1 LSRETRLGKTTGLLS
16 EYRKRRRR
24 IRREVESRLGNQ
36 LSRYTRKISEI
47 VGEPVPTKTVLTNK
61 DIASVHKK
69 IDSTVTLAAST
80 FDVDWE
86 NIPPEEMQRRL
97 QDFLD
102 KLLGQFYTV
111 PKGERVLT
119 YLRNEIGE
127 ILHPRHDN
135 PYQATFYEVSEAAGW
150 LIKRLFQQDRT
161 EAAQSFFTDF
171 MKSQEVFSLAQIY
184 IQSVLPTIR
193 RLGRL
198 EGKQLGRREIQ
209 SLIRSYELLAGVYEK
224 LCRVIVVLNDIRMGK
239 MSDDGSVSRRGL
251 ANILKEIQEEPKL
264 VPIASRLSTKI
275 RNSITHPSYR
285 IYYAKR
291 RIRFDDGPEM
301 TWNQFRKRA
310 IDLSLALVALTVMP
324 FLHYLEDLL
333 GQLDHALTP
342 TTTTAADL
350 ESSR

>member
-1 LSRETRLGKTTGLLS
+1 M
-16 EYRKRRRR
+16 
-24 IRREVESRLGNQ
+24 
-36 LSRYTRKISEI
+36 
-47 VGEPVPTKTVLTNK
+47 GEPVPTKTVLTNK
-61 DIASVHKK
+61 DIASVYKK

-135 PYQATFYEVSEAAGW
+135 PYQATFYDVSEAAGW
-150 LIKRLFQQDRT
+150 LVEQLFQQDRM

-184 IQSVLPTIR
+184 VQSVLPTIR

-209 SLIRSYELLAGVYEK
+209 SLIRGYELLAGVYEK

-239 MSDDGSVSRRGL
+239 MSDYNSVSRRGL
-251 ANILKEIQEEPKL
+251 SSMLSEIREESKL
-264 VPIASRLSTKI
+264 APIASKLSTKI
-275 RNSITHPSYR
+275 RNSIAHPSYR
-285 IYYAKR
+285 IFYARKR
-291 RIRFDDGPEM
+291 VRFEGEPDM
-301 TWNQFRKRA
+301 TWNQFRKRTL
-310 IDLSLALVALTVMP
+310 DLSLALVALTVMP
-324 FLHYLEDLL
+324 FLHYLGDLL
-333 GQLDHALTP
+333 KQFEQGLSPAA
-342 TTTTAADL
+342 TTAIPRQ
-350 ESSR
+350 SI